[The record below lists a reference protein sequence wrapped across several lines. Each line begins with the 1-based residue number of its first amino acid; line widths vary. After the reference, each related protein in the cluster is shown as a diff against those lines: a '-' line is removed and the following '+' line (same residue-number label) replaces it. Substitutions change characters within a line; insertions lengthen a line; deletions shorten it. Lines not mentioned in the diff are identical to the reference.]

1 MNRNSVLLILA
12 YLLIAGHADAAAKDI
27 KVQNDGSVNVTMPG
41 KIPAPTANI
50 PKTLS
55 PKEPKV
61 TDYVNKNKQLNAPA
75 NAQKKYQN
83 TKETYKPDKLK
94 DTAKTKS
101 IGKLKDTANQKGVA
115 DKGGLTGK
123 IAETGIQI
131 KDRNGK

>member
-1 MNRNSVLLILA
+1 MNKNVVFLILA
-12 YLLIAGHADAAAKDI
+12 CLLIAGHADAAAKDI

-41 KIPAPTANI
+41 KIPASI
-50 PKTLS
+50 GKVPKTLPS
-55 PKEPKV
+55 KEPKV
-61 TDYVNKNKQLNAPA
+61 TDYVKKNKQLNAPA

-94 DTAKTKS
+94 DTAKSKS

-115 DKGGLTGK
+115 AKGGLTGK